1 MQMFSLLQK
10 HYNVHNNER
19 ERAAQSMCKLCEKLN
34 EERIETKSYDT
45 LGDWWWGGGK
55 CKNKVKQQKIIFD
68 PPVSVLF
75 RAMFHGIDQSQ
86 NGVRKFFN
94 FFHQDED

>member
-1 MQMFSLLQK
+1 MARNRCCGAVPGLEEVSL
-10 HYNVHNNER
+10 
-19 ERAAQSMCKLCEKLN
+19 AQNWSWPHWALARPLGGA
-34 EERIETKSYDT
+34 D
-45 LGDWWWGGGK
+45 GDWWWGGGK
-55 CKNKVKQQKIIFD
+55 CKNKVKQNKNIFD